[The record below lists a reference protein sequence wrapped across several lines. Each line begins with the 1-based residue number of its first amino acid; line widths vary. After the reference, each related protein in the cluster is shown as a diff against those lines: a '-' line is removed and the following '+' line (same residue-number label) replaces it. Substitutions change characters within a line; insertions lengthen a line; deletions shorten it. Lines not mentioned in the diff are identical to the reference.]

1 MASSAFGFIRY
12 MDIHAYLFK
21 IMPMAIFVI
30 IGMIETLVK
39 LWWLHWRIVGFVIDF
54 HSTIIITLIAHSF
67 TIVHWSNQ
75 LM

>member
-1 MASSAFGFIRY
+1 
-12 MDIHAYLFK
+12 
-21 IMPMAIFVI
+21 MPMTTVVT

-54 HSTIIITLIAHSF
+54 HSTISLIAHEL